1 MPEALKLKEPKTIN
15 ISKDI
20 ILLSKLIK
28 SMEKVIR
35 GKHEVIELLLTCL
48 IAGGH
53 VLIEDVPGLGKTTI
67 AKTLAK
73 LISKNKKGESVSFSR
88 IQFTPDLLPYDI
100 TGVDIFDPDKK
111 QFVFTKG
118 PVFANIVL
126 ADEINRTT
134 PKVQSAL
141 LEVMEEKQVTV
152 GTKTYKM
159 EPLFFVIATQNPVET
174 AGTYPL
180 PFAQIDRFIMKLK
193 VGYPDEK
200 HEIDIVKENPSI
212 KIMPLIKPVC
222 GKEDILK
229 IQQAAENIYCDEKLI
244 RTAVSIINMTRK
256 HQGIELGAS
265 PRASIMLIKAA
276 KAYALIKDRNYVIDQ
291 DIIDLAPLVITHR
304 LKLKNINMDI
314 DAEISAYARN
324 QLAKLNY

>member
-1 MPEALKLKEPKTIN
+1 MPKAILSRNSKTKEKAC
-15 ISKDI
+15 
-20 ILLSKLIK
+20 KLISSLIE

-48 IAGGH
+48 ISGGH

-73 LISKNKKGESVSFSR
+73 LISKNKKGESVSFKR

-100 TGVDIFDPDKK
+100 TGVDIFDPEKK
-111 QFVFTKG
+111 KFVFAKG

-141 LEVMEEKQVTV
+141 LEVMAEKQVTV
-152 GTKTYKM
+152 GNRTYSM
-159 EPLFFVIATQNPVET
+159 EPLFFVIATQNPIET

-193 VGYPDEK
+193 VGYPDENQ
-200 HEIDIVKENPSI
+200 EIDIVKENPSI
-212 KIMPLIKPVC
+212 KIMPNIKPVC
-222 GKEDILK
+222 GKEDILE
-229 IQQAAENIYCDEKLI
+229 IQNIADNIYCDEKLI
-244 RTAVSIINMTRK
+244 KTAVSVVNMTRK

-276 KAYALIKDRNYVIDQ
+276 KAYALVKGREYVIDQ
-291 DIIDLAPLVITHR
+291 DIIDLASLIIAHR
-304 LKLKNINMDI
+304 LKLKDINLDI
-314 DAEISAYARN
+314 EYEIRSYTIN
-324 QLAKLNY
+324 QLAELKY

>member
-1 MPEALKLKEPKTIN
+1 MPKAIMSRNSKTKEKAC
-15 ISKDI
+15 
-20 ILLSKLIK
+20 KLISSLIE

-48 IAGGH
+48 ISGGH

-73 LISKNKKGESVSFSR
+73 LISKNKKGESVSFKR

-100 TGVDIFDPDKK
+100 TGVDIFDPGKK
-111 QFVFTKG
+111 KFVFAKG

-141 LEVMEEKQVTV
+141 LEVMAEKQVTV
-152 GTKTYKM
+152 GNRTYSM
-159 EPLFFVIATQNPVET
+159 EPLFFVVATQNPIET

-193 VGYPDEK
+193 VGYPDENQ
-200 HEIDIVKENPSI
+200 EIDIVKENPSI
-212 KIMPLIKPVC
+212 KIMPNIKPVC
-222 GKEDILK
+222 GKEDILE
-229 IQQAAENIYCDEKLI
+229 IQNIADNIYCDEKLI
-244 RTAVSIINMTRK
+244 KTAVSVVNMTRK

-276 KAYALIKDRNYVIDQ
+276 KAYALVKGREYVIDQ
-291 DIIDLAPLVITHR
+291 DIIDLASLIIAHR
-304 LKLKNINMDI
+304 LKLKDINLDI
-314 DAEISAYARN
+314 EYEIRSYTIN
-324 QLAKLNY
+324 QLAELKY

>member
-1 MPEALKLKEPKTIN
+1 MPKAILSRNSKTKEKAC
-15 ISKDI
+15 
-20 ILLSKLIK
+20 KLISSLIE

-48 IAGGH
+48 ISGGH

-73 LISKNKKGESVSFSR
+73 LISKNKKGESVSFKR

-100 TGVDIFDPDKK
+100 TGVDIFDPEKK
-111 QFVFTKG
+111 KFVFAKG

-141 LEVMEEKQVTV
+141 LEVMAEKQVTV
-152 GTKTYKM
+152 GNRTYSM
-159 EPLFFVIATQNPVET
+159 EPLFFVIATQNPIET

-193 VGYPDEK
+193 VGYPDENQ
-200 HEIDIVKENPSI
+200 EIDIVKENPSI
-212 KIMPLIKPVC
+212 KIMPNIKPVC
-222 GKEDILK
+222 GKDDILE
-229 IQQAAENIYCDEKLI
+229 IQNIADNIYCDEKLI
-244 RTAVSIINMTRK
+244 KTAVSVVNMTRK

-276 KAYALIKDRNYVIDQ
+276 KAYALVKGREYVIDQ
-291 DIIDLAPLVITHR
+291 DIIDLASLIIAHR
-304 LKLKNINMDI
+304 LKLKDINLDI
-314 DAEISAYARN
+314 EYEIRSYTIN
-324 QLAKLNY
+324 QLAELKY

>member
-1 MPEALKLKEPKTIN
+1 MPKAILSRNSKTKEKAC
-15 ISKDI
+15 
-20 ILLSKLIK
+20 KLISSLIE

-48 IAGGH
+48 LSGGH

-73 LISKNKKGESVSFSR
+73 LISKNKKGESVSFKR

-100 TGVDIFDPDKK
+100 TGVDIFDPEKK
-111 QFVFTKG
+111 KFVFAKG

-141 LEVMEEKQVTV
+141 LEVMAEKQVTV
-152 GTKTYKM
+152 GNRTYSM
-159 EPLFFVIATQNPVET
+159 EPLFFVIATQNPIET

-193 VGYPDEK
+193 VGYPDENQ
-200 HEIDIVKENPSI
+200 EIDIVKENPSI
-212 KIMPLIKPVC
+212 KIMPNIKPVC
-222 GKEDILK
+222 GKEDILE
-229 IQQAAENIYCDEKLI
+229 IQNIADNIYCDEKLI
-244 RTAVSIINMTRK
+244 KTAVSVVNMTRK

-276 KAYALIKDRNYVIDQ
+276 KAYALVKGREYVIDQ
-291 DIIDLAPLVITHR
+291 DIIDLASLIIAHR
-304 LKLKNINMDI
+304 LKLKDINLDI
-314 DAEISAYARN
+314 EYEIRSYTIN
-324 QLAKLNY
+324 QLAELKY